1 MTEDIIELR
10 RFYGSPL
17 GLRATRSIAAAL
29 TALWEPMSD
38 ERLLGLGY
46 TAPWLDRFGAD
57 AERTLAFMPARQGAT
72 IWPIG
77 RPNSSVLV
85 YEEELPLADA
95 SLDRVLLVHA
105 LEHAESPEQLLI
117 EIWRVLSPN
126 GRVIVVVPNRRGV
139 WARFEHT
146 PFGTG
151 RPFSR
156 TQLSK
161 LMRAANFTPSVS
173 TEALFSPPSEKNWA
187 VKFDNILERGGRRFW
202 PAFAGAIVMEGQKRL
217 YQGLAVKQRSSRRVF
232 VPVLE
237 PQAVPGTAYNR
248 DGKD

>member
-1 MTEDIIELR
+1 MTEDIVELR
-10 RFYGSPL
+10 RFYDSSL
-17 GLRATRSIAAAL
+17 GARASRSIHAAL
-29 TALWEPMSD
+29 SSLWEPMSE
-38 ERLLGLGY
+38 ERLMGLGY
-46 TAPWLDRFGAD
+46 TMPWLDRFAPD
-57 AERTLAFMPARQGAT
+57 AERVLAFMPARQGAT
-72 IWPIG
+72 TWPSAG
-77 RPNSSVLV
+77 PNAVALV

-105 LEHAESPEQLLI
+105 LEHAENPEQLLM

-126 GRVIVVVPNRRGV
+126 GRVVVVVPNRRGV

-156 TQLSK
+156 TQLSR

-173 TEALFSPPSEKNWA
+173 AEALFSPPSEKNWVA
-187 VKFDNILERGGRRFW
+187 KLDNVLERGGRRFW
-202 PAFAGAIVMEGQKRL
+202 PAFAGALIMEGQKRL

-232 VPVLE
+232 VPALE
-237 PQAVPGTAYNR
+237 PQGVAGTAYNR
-248 DGKD
+248 DGQV